1 MPFDRPTD
9 ASWLSRYI
17 ASWVRAPGTTAYLLA
32 SFVVSMVAISVLSGV
47 FFAGLGMVILLVG
60 LPLMSGSL
68 LLAQGLGVAE
78 REMLG
83 WTGLPRIP
91 APVWPTPAADAHW
104 TSRLLAPLRS
114 AHHWSYLLH
123 QLIINPIVST
133 VTFALTLTWWA
144 TALGGLTYWV
154 WQGFLPEPD
163 VDPWAEWLRSHV
175 PFLSGWTANAAETG
189 TYLVAGVLFAVTL
202 PWVIGGLGR
211 LRHAIA
217 AAMLGRWPS
226 DDLAAQAAAEAHAR
240 QSAVQAEDTAMR
252 RLERDLHDGP
262 QQRLVRLQMDLAA
275 TERRAAAGDTGQAV
289 AYAREAQHQAK
300 AALDELRAL
309 SRGVAPPLLADRG
322 LVAALAALAGESPLQ
337 VGTDLDPMLDASVPP
352 EVGRAIYFV
361 VAELLTNAAKH
372 AAAEH
377 VTLSARVH
385 WDEPARLRV
394 GVIDDGRGGAE
405 FTDGHGLT
413 GLQERLHGLRGTLT
427 VESPPG
433 GPTRVDVI
441 VPLPAAGRP
450 ASPSSLS

>member
-1 MPFDRPTD
+1 MTVDPDGDSPM
-9 ASWLSRYI
+9 SRYI
-17 ASWVRAPGTTAYLLA
+17 ASWRRAPGATAYLLA

-68 LLAQGLGVAE
+68 QLARGLGTAE
-78 REMLG
+78 RTMLG
-83 WTGLPRIP
+83 WTGLPEVP
-91 APVWPTPAADAHW
+91 EPVWPRAAPGAHW
-104 TSRLLAPLRS
+104 TARLLAPLRS

-123 QLIINPIVST
+123 QLLINPIVST
-133 VTFALTLTWWA
+133 VTFALAVTWWA
-144 TALGGLTYWV
+144 TALGGLTYWF
-154 WQGFLPEPD
+154 WQRFLPQPD
-163 VDPWAEWLRSHV
+163 VDPWSEWLRSQM
-175 PFLSGWTANAAETG
+175 PLPGLTASAAEG
-189 TYLVAGVLFAVTL
+189 VTYLAAGVLFGVTL

-217 AAMLGRWPS
+217 AAMLGRWPT
-226 DDLAAQAAAEAHAR
+226 DDLAARADAEADAR
-240 QSAVQAEDTAMR
+240 QSAVHAEDTAMR

-262 QQRLVRLQMDLAA
+262 QQRLVRLQLDLAA

-322 LVAALAALAGESPLQ
+322 LVAALSALAEESPLQ
-337 VGTDLDPMLDASVPP
+337 VGTDLDATLDASVPP
-352 EVGRAIYFV
+352 EVARAIYFV

-372 AAAEH
+372 SRAGQ
-377 VTLSARVH
+377 VMVSARVH
-385 WDEPARLRV
+385 TDDPARLKV
-394 GVIDDGRGGAE
+394 AVADDGRGGATLAE
-405 FTDGHGLT
+405 GHGLA

-433 GPTRVDVI
+433 GPTRIDVL
-441 VPLPAAGRP
+441 VPLPAGGRP
-450 ASPSSLS
+450 AEPSSLS

>member
-1 MPFDRPTD
+1 MTTSGSTPD
-9 ASWLSRYI
+9 SWLSRYL
-17 ASWVRAPGTTAYLLA
+17 ASWVRVPGTSGYLLA
-32 SFVVSMVAISVLSGV
+32 SFVVSMVAISVLSSA

-68 LLAQGLGVAE
+68 LLAKGLGLAE
-78 REMLG
+78 LGMLG
-83 WTGLPRIP
+83 WAGLPEIA
-91 APVWPTPAADAHW
+91 APVWPRPAPDAHW

-114 AHHWSYLLH
+114 GHHWSYLLH
-123 QLIINPIVST
+123 QMIINPIVST
-133 VTFALTLTWWA
+133 VTFALTVTWWA
-144 TALGGLTYWV
+144 TALGGLTYWIWYV
-154 WQGFLPEPD
+154 FLPEPD

-175 PFLSGWTANAAETG
+175 PFLNGFTASVAETLA
-189 TYLVAGVLFAVTL
+189 YLVAGVVFGVTL
-202 PWVIGGLGR
+202 PWAIGGLGR

-226 DDLAAQAAAEAHAR
+226 DELAARAEAEAQAR
-240 QSAVQAEDTAMR
+240 QSAVHAEDTAMR

-275 TERRAAAGDTGQAV
+275 TERRAAAGDTDQAA
-289 AYAREAQHQAK
+289 AYAREAQLQAK

-322 LVAALAALAGESPLQ
+322 LAAALSALAEESPLQ
-337 VGTDLDPMLDASVPP
+337 VGTDLDPMLDASVQP

-372 AAAEH
+372 SRAQQA
-377 VTLSARVH
+377 TLSARVH
-385 WDEPARLRV
+385 WDDPARLRV
-394 GVIDDGRGGAE
+394 VVTDDGRGGAQFIE
-405 FTDGHGLT
+405 GHGLS

-433 GPTRVDVI
+433 GPTRIDVV
-441 VPLPAAGRP
+441 VPLPEGVRP
-450 ASPSSLS
+450 GQPPSLS

>member
-1 MPFDRPTD
+1 MSFTGPTR
-9 ASWLSRYI
+9 ASWLSRYL
-17 ASWVRAPGTTAYLLA
+17 ASWVRAPGTTAYLLV
-32 SFVVSMVAISVLSGV
+32 SFVVSMVAISVLSSV

-68 LLAQGLGVAE
+68 LLARGLGVAE
-78 REMLG
+78 RGMLG
-83 WTGLPRIP
+83 WTGLPEIAGP
-91 APVWPTPAADAHW
+91 EWPMPAADAHW

-114 AHHWSYLLH
+114 GHYWSYLLH
-123 QLIINPIVST
+123 QMIVSPVVSI
-133 VTFALTLTWWA
+133 VTFALTVTWWA
-144 TALGGLTYWV
+144 TALGGLTYWI
-154 WQGFLPEPD
+154 WDGFVPEPD

-175 PFLSGWTANAAETG
+175 PFLHGFTASVAETVA
-189 TYLVAGVLFAVTL
+189 YLVAGVVFGVTL

-211 LRHAIA
+211 LRHGIA
-217 AAMLGRWPS
+217 TAMLGRWPS
-226 DDLAAQAAAEAHAR
+226 DELAARAEAEAQAR
-240 QSAVQAEDTAMR
+240 QSAVHAEDNAMR

-275 TERRAAAGDTGQAV
+275 TERRAAAGDTDQAA

-322 LVAALAALAGESPLQ
+322 LVAALSALAEESPLQ
-337 VGTDLDPMLDASVPP
+337 VGTDLDPLLDTCVPL

-372 AAAEH
+372 SRAQQAT
-377 VTLSARVH
+377 VSARVH
-385 WDEPARLRV
+385 GDDPARLRV
-394 GVIDDGRGGAE
+394 AVTDDGRGGAE
-405 FTDGHGLT
+405 FVDGHGLS

-433 GPTRVDVI
+433 GPTRVDVV
-441 VPLPAAGRP
+441 VPLPARVRP
-450 ASPSSLS
+450 GQPPSLS